1 MSSKELTTCRKTLLS
16 PHCPKSQI
24 VHYFLLCLS
33 MSYPILHLLSTNT
46 FSGRPYIFFFLL
58 HLEVILREED
68 MGEGHAAD
76 LSY

>member
-1 MSSKELTTCRKTLLS
+1 MSSKELITCRKTLLS
-16 PHCPKSQI
+16 PQCPKSQI

-33 MSYPILHLLSTNT
+33 MSYPILHLLSNT

-58 HLEVILREED
+58 DLEVILREED
-68 MGEGHAAD
+68 MGEGHAAV